1 MEVEEDE
8 GEGFEHLFQGGDE
21 KPFTDF
27 LHRTDH
33 LALSDFVDSID
44 VVDPLLLVLIAL
56 MDRVDADI
64 ARLTLGPGLAPFPD
78 RRCRGPGLLDVMPLP
93 DIGGGL
99 AQIVQV
105 AHGDA
110 GQRPVFRLP
119 KDRTGALTELLDGRP
134 TGRLMALIHRRQ
146 QADVL
151 VRVSTDKPSGSALAA
166 SEGTRIAVL
175 SNQSGKL
182 LA

>member
-1 MEVEEDE
+1 MLLIEAVDQRCPVLGDMAIAELFTYDRGVLAFRQGVVIAVPGPRL
-8 GEGFEHLFQGGDE
+8 GEL
-21 KPFTDF
+21 
-27 LHRTDH
+27 
-33 LALSDFVDSID
+33 
-44 VVDPLLLVLIAL
+44 
-56 MDRVDADI
+56 DAQ
-64 ARLTLGPGLAPFPD
+64 L
-78 RRCRGPGLLDVMPLP
+78 
-93 DIGGGL
+93 
-99 AQIVQV
+99 VQV

>member
-64 ARLTLGPGLAPFPD
+64 ARLTPRAGSCAVPRSSMPWAESSRRYAAAGYRWWTCAD
-78 RRCRGPGLLDVMPLP
+78 CTGGSRRCRPASGIPSVSYTHLRAHETDSYLVCRLLLE
-93 DIGGGL
+93 
-99 AQIVQV
+99 
-105 AHGDA
+105 
-110 GQRPVFRLP
+110 
-119 KDRTGALTELLDGRP
+119 K
-134 TGRLMALIHRRQ
+134 
-146 QADVL
+146 
-151 VRVSTDKPSGSALAA
+151 K
-166 SEGTRIAVL
+166 
-175 SNQSGKL
+175 K
-182 LA
+182 